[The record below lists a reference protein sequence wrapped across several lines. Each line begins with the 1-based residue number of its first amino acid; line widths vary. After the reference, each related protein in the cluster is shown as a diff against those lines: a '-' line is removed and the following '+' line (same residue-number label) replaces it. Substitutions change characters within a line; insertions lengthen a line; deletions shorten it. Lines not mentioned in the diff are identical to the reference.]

1 MGPVEKLISKA
12 KEMNF
17 KLLLAFALLAL
28 AVAEAQ
34 KNGKQPKGPKGGSN
48 GPKGPK
54 GGPKGPKGPKDSGE
68 DLKGGGGNGSKGGK
82 GSKGPKGPGE
92 NGGNGGSGGNGKG
105 PKGPGGN
112 SGEDSGEVPPP
123 GPVGP
128 DSEIAL
134 CTGSC
139 TCESGDTSKGFT
151 TYGFVKDG
159 VQRCFTVFHP
169 LERAGESLPVV
180 ISSQCYGKD
189 KLQSISMK
197 NENAADN
204 KAAAR
209 YGYARIG
216 VSTPD
221 GHWTFGNNNIVNDLK
236 PMPCADEDSK
246 DIAYMRKIMDFI
258 AANPQQFDS
267 NRVYTEG
274 FSQNSMF
281 SAYIGFCFPDNVLG
295 VWQGGSGMAITG
307 EPPNLP
313 GCQGQVTASDFADNC
328 QNCNACIE
336 SHPCTECQYWP
347 VYPCYSSNR
356 PMVNCLSEYTND
368 YISNDRHDPQYSTA
382 TNMYEK
388 MLDEGHDPRLLRF
401 SPSADETIKGG
412 HQDPRN
418 LDYWQVGCLG
428 ITESC
433 TQACEDAF
441 KACVESEDTS
451 TALKRT
457 QAFDNCMDVPVFSGL
472 DGCTETCAP
481 TFGMLASSET
491 PITEEPTNFGA
502 GANSND
508 AAPNTSRCEI

>member
-12 KEMNF
+12 KQMNF
-17 KLLLAFALLAL
+17 KLLLTFALVAL

-34 KNGKQPKGPKGGSN
+34 KNGKQPKRPK
-48 GPKGPK
+48 
-54 GGPKGPKGPKDSGE
+54 
-68 DLKGGGGNGSKGGK
+68 GGGNGSKGGK
-82 GSKGPKGPGE
+82 GSKGPKGPG
-92 NGGNGGSGGNGKG
+92 GNGGSGGNGKG
-105 PKGPGGN
+105 PKGPKGPGEN

-128 DSEIAL
+128 DSEITV

-169 LERAGESLPVV
+169 LERAEESLPVV

-258 AANPQQFDS
+258 AANPQQFDA

-281 SAYIGFCFPDNVLG
+281 SAYIAFCFPDNVLG

-328 QNCNACIE
+328 QNCKACIE
-336 SHPCTECQYWP
+336 SHP
-347 VYPCYSSNR
+347 
-356 PMVNCLSEYTND
+356 
-368 YISNDRHDPQYSTA
+368 
-382 TNMYEK
+382 
-388 MLDEGHDPRLLRF
+388 
-401 SPSADETIKGG
+401 
-412 HQDPRN
+412 
-418 LDYWQVGCLG
+418 
-428 ITESC
+428 
-433 TQACEDAF
+433 
-441 KACVESEDTS
+441 
-451 TALKRT
+451 
-457 QAFDNCMDVPVFSGL
+457 
-472 DGCTETCAP
+472 
-481 TFGMLASSET
+481 
-491 PITEEPTNFGA
+491 
-502 GANSND
+502 
-508 AAPNTSRCEI
+508 

>member
-34 KNGKQPKGPKGGSN
+34 KNGKQPKGPKGG
-48 GPKGPK
+48 
-54 GGPKGPKGPKDSGE
+54 
-68 DLKGGGGNGSKGGK
+68 GNGSKGGK
-82 GSKGPKGPGE
+82 GSKGPKGPGG

-246 DIAYMRKIMDFI
+246 DIAYMEKSWISLLQI
-258 AANPQQFDS
+258 HN
-267 NRVYTEG
+267 
-274 FSQNSMF
+274 
-281 SAYIGFCFPDNVLG
+281 
-295 VWQGGSGMAITG
+295 
-307 EPPNLP
+307 NLTP
-313 GCQGQVTASDFADNC
+313 
-328 QNCNACIE
+328 IE
-336 SHPCTECQYWP
+336 SILKDFHKTPCFLPILHFAFLTMFLESGKVAAEWPLLESPRICQ
-347 VYPCYSSNR
+347 
-356 PMVNCLSEYTND
+356 
-368 YISNDRHDPQYSTA
+368 
-382 TNMYEK
+382 
-388 MLDEGHDPRLLRF
+388 
-401 SPSADETIKGG
+401 
-412 HQDPRN
+412 
-418 LDYWQVGCLG
+418 
-428 ITESC
+428 
-433 TQACEDAF
+433 
-441 KACVESEDTS
+441 
-451 TALKRT
+451 
-457 QAFDNCMDVPVFSGL
+457 DVKDKLPHLILQIIVK
-472 DGCTETCAP
+472 TV
-481 TFGMLASSET
+481 MLALH
-491 PITEEPTNFGA
+491 PILALN
-502 GANSND
+502 ANIGQFI
-508 AAPNTSRCEI
+508 PVIHQIVQW

>member
-1 MGPVEKLISKA
+1 MGPVQRLISKA

-17 KLLLAFALLAL
+17 KLLLAFALVAL

-68 DLKGGGGNGSKGGK
+68 DLGNGGGNGSKGGK
-82 GSKGPKGPGE
+82 GSKGAKGP
-92 NGGNGGSGGNGKG
+92 GGNGGSGGNGKGPKG

-139 TCESGDTSKGFT
+139 TCETGDTSKGFT

-180 ISSQCYGKD
+180 FSPQCYGKD
-189 KLQSISMK
+189 NLMSISMK
-197 NENAADN
+197 SVFAADN

-209 YGYARIG
+209 YGFARIG

-221 GHWTFGNNNIVNDLK
+221 GHWTFGNNNIVNDAA
-236 PMPCADEDSK
+236 PMPCSDEDSK
-246 DIAYMRKIMDFI
+246 DIAYIRKIFAFI
-258 AANPQQFDS
+258 ESNPSKFDAS
-267 NRVYTEG
+267 KVYAEG

-313 GCQGQVTASDFADNC
+313 GC
-328 QNCNACIE
+328 
-336 SHPCTECQYWP
+336 
-347 VYPCYSSNR
+347 
-356 PMVNCLSEYTND
+356 
-368 YISNDRHDPQYSTA
+368 
-382 TNMYEK
+382 
-388 MLDEGHDPRLLRF
+388 
-401 SPSADETIKGG
+401 
-412 HQDPRN
+412 
-418 LDYWQVGCLG
+418 
-428 ITESC
+428 
-433 TQACEDAF
+433 
-441 KACVESEDTS
+441 
-451 TALKRT
+451 
-457 QAFDNCMDVPVFSGL
+457 
-472 DGCTETCAP
+472 
-481 TFGMLASSET
+481 
-491 PITEEPTNFGA
+491 
-502 GANSND
+502 
-508 AAPNTSRCEI
+508 

>member
-12 KEMNF
+12 REMN
-17 KLLLAFALLAL
+17 FALLAL
-28 AVAEAQ
+28 AVAAAQ
-34 KNGKQPKGPKGGSN
+34 KNGKQPKGPKEGSN
-48 GPKGPK
+48 GPK
-54 GGPKGPKGPKDSGE
+54 
-68 DLKGGGGNGSKGGK
+68 GGNGSKGGK
-82 GSKGPKGPGE
+82 GSKGPKGPG
-92 NGGNGGSGGNGKG
+92 GNGGSGGNGKGPKG

-112 SGEDSGEVPPP
+112 SGEDSGEAPPP

-139 TCESGDTSKGFT
+139 TCETGDTSKGFT

-169 LERAGESLPVV
+169 LERAGEILPVV
-180 ISSQCYGKD
+180 ISPQCYGKD
-189 KLQSISMK
+189 SLGSISMK

-258 AANPQQFDS
+258 AANPQQFDA

-281 SAYIGFCFPDNVLG
+281 SAYIAFCFPDNVLG

-313 GCQGQVTASDFADNC
+313 GCQGQVTASDFANNC

-347 VYPCYSSNR
+347 IHPCYSSNR
-356 PMVNCLSEYTND
+356 PMVNCLPEYTND
-368 YISNDRHDPQYSTA
+368 YISNDKQTGTYSTA

-388 MLDEGHDPRLLRF
+388 MLDEGHDGRLLRF
-401 SPSADETIKGG
+401 SPSEDGTIKGG

-418 LDYWQVGCLG
+418 TNIWQVGCLG
-428 ITESC
+428 ITSSC
-433 TQACEDAF
+433 SQDCETAF
-441 KACVESEDTS
+441 IACVESGDTS
-451 TALKRT
+451 TAMKRT
-457 QAFDNCMDVPVFSGL
+457 ETFDNCMDADSFSGL
-472 DGCTETCAP
+472 SGCTVDCAP
-481 TFGMLASSET
+481 TFAMLATSEN
-491 PITEEPTNFGA
+491 PTTAVFNRFGA
-502 GANSND
+502 GTDEASTKP
-508 AAPNTSRCEI
+508 ATSLCEI

>member
-1 MGPVEKLISKA
+1 MGVQKLISCA

-17 KLLLAFALLAL
+17 KLLLVFALVAL

-34 KNGKQPKGPKGGSN
+34 KKGKGNGRPSK
-48 GPKGPK
+48 
-54 GGPKGPKGPKDSGE
+54 
-68 DLKGGGGNGSKGGK
+68 GGNGAN
-82 GSKGPKGPGE
+82 GSKGPKNPKGP
-92 NGGNGGSGGNGKG
+92 GGNGGSGGNGKG
-105 PKGPGGN
+105 PKNPKGPGGN
-112 SGEDSGEVPPP
+112 SGEDSAENSSEAPPP

-128 DSEIAL
+128 DSEIAV
-134 CTGSC
+134 CTAETC
-139 TCESGDTSKGFT
+139 TCESGDPSKGFQ
-151 TYGFVKDG
+151 TYGFVQDG

-169 LERAGESLPVV
+169 LDRAGESLPVV

-189 KLQSISMK
+189 NLQSISMT
-197 NENAADN
+197 NENTADN

-209 YGYARIG
+209 YGFARIG

-221 GHWTFGNNNIVNDLK
+221 GHWTFGNDNIVNDLK

-246 DIAYMRKIMDFI
+246 DIAYMRKIMKFVEE
-258 AANPQQFDS
+258 NSEQFDATK
-267 NRVYTEG
+267 VYAEG

-281 SAYIGFCFPDNVLG
+281 SAYIAFCFPNNVLG

-313 GCQGQVTASDFADNC
+313 GCQGQVSASDFANNC
-328 QNCNACIE
+328 QNCNACKA

-347 VYPCYSSNR
+347 IYPCYSSNR

-368 YISNDRHDPQYSTA
+368 WISNDKATGLYSTA

-388 MLDEGHDPRLLRF
+388 MLDEGHDARLLRF
-401 SPSADETIKGG
+401 SPSTDETIKGG

-418 LDYWQVGCLG
+418 LNYWQVGCLG

-433 TQACEDAF
+433 TEACETAF
-441 KACVESEDTS
+441 VGCVESEDTS
-451 TALKRT
+451 TAMKRT
-457 QAFDNCMDVPVFSGL
+457 QAFENCIDVDVFSVL

-481 TFGMLASSET
+481 TFGMLASSEDPET
-491 PITEEPTNFGA
+491 ALGAFGA
-502 GANSND
+502 GADSAD